1 MDRLEGNFLV
11 CPTTPNG
18 QVMIKTDKT
27 FIRPGAG
34 HVYIQGANIYSIMMI
49 EHSYARQLTD
59 SKGSLTKIS
68 YLCYAVLRTL
78 PKAHL
83 PVCRHKYYA
92 YPGAP
97 PPLVLGNKISA
108 VTRTLDSQL
117 SQLCLYI
124 KRKFYCHLE

>member
-18 QVMIKTDKT
+18 QEMIKTDKT

-49 EHSYARQLTD
+49 EHSYGRQLTD

-68 YLCYAVLRTL
+68 YLYYAVLRTHYLKHIFLFADISIKLTPEPL
-78 PKAHL
+78 PHWCWGTK
-83 PVCRHKYYA
+83 
-92 YPGAP
+92 
-97 PPLVLGNKISA
+97 LV
-108 VTRTLDSQL
+108 Q
-117 SQLCLYI
+117 
-124 KRKFYCHLE
+124 